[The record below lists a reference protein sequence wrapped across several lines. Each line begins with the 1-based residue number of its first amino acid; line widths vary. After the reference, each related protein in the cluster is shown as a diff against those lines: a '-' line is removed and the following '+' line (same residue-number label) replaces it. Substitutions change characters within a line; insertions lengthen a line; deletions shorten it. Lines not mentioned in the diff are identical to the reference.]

1 MFQRTPKVGDVVRV
15 KSEPNPYVVE
25 PMHGKVWHEFM
36 GKTGIVVDMTFD
48 EDPEAERATVWI
60 ESQEAEFFLNEIEVI
75 CEG

>member
-1 MFQRTPKVGDVVRV
+1 
-15 KSEPNPYVVE
+15 
-25 PMHGKVWHEFM
+25 MHGKVWHEFM